1 MNTVVIRGP
10 RKETERIVT
19 KEVAGIRRFGREP
32 KERRWTIGE
41 SEGTREERISFSPTR
56 KRRKGRERESA
67 EEDSGPQRDE
77 GGGIKMT
84 KKQRK
89 AKKNYLINLI

>member
-32 KERRWTIGE
+32 KERRGTIGE
-41 SEGTREERISFSPTR
+41 SEGTREERISFPPTR
-56 KRRKGRERESA
+56 KGRKGRERGRER
-67 EEDSGPQRDE
+67 EEQDSGR
-77 GGGIKMT
+77 
-84 KKQRK
+84 
-89 AKKNYLINLI
+89 LSH